1 MLHVCSSDD
10 KNILK
15 STTTLV
21 GLYKVSKE
29 VILVFNFSL
38 SMSSVFLKNFN
49 PLMRKFTIFH
59 LEMSLKQLIFSSLYH
74 I

>member
-29 VILVFNFSL
+29 VILVFNFNL
-38 SMSSVFLKNFN
+38 SMSSVFLKNFT

-59 LEMSLKQLIFSSLYH
+59 LEMSLKQLIFRSLYH